1 MDGEGFVVPVLLGAD
16 DVDIGVYPGLGGGA
30 GAANRFTDLLRQGFG
45 GRVERPLRAVGVGA
59 REGSRGVSDA
69 AEEEEERLGGRSGE
83 EGRAGEEE
91 RREEL
96 VVVGDGE
103 FQGGPYGHQ
112 SNRPKIFKS
121 GKLGPKTPSFS
132 LSLFSLFFYYPFLFF
147 VLYFFLWG
155 CIFVLWGW
163 ILNIYVFKQLIMCGG
178 DREQGELVLDKSVIL
193 MSKSVNVFM
202 LTK

>member
-69 AEEEEERLGGRSGE
+69 AEEEEEERLGGRSGE

-132 LSLFSLFFYYPFLFF
+132 LSFFFILLLSIF
-147 VLYFFLWG
+147 VFGGLYFCSVG
-155 CIFVLWGW
+155 
-163 ILNIYVFKQLIMCGG
+163 
-178 DREQGELVLDKSVIL
+178 LD
-193 MSKSVNVFM
+193 F
-202 LTK
+202 